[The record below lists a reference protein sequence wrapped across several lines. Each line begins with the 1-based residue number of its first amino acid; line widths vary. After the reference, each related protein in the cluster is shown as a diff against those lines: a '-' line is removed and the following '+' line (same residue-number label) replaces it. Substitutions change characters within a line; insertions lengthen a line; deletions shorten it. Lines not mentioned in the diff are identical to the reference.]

1 MTSWV
6 VCVENANP
14 TRSFV
19 RWDPSTNLPRFT
31 FQRPDGV
38 SFTEAEA
45 LKNRADICCGGTL
58 RIVRIDA

>member
-1 MTSWV
+1 MASWV
-6 VCVENANP
+6 VSVENASP

-19 RWDPSTNLPRFT
+19 CWDPSTNLPRFT

-45 LKNRADICCGGTL
+45 LKERADISCGGTL
-58 RIVRIDA
+58 RVVRIDD

>member
-1 MTSWV
+1 MASWV
-6 VCVENANP
+6 VSVENANP

-19 RWDPSTNLPRFT
+19 CWDPSTNLPRFT